1 MVRLLIVEDD
11 SASAELTV
19 RTLERAGF
27 DCRCEQV
34 SREADF
40 REALTR
46 GPDLILSD
54 SNVPGFSGWSAM
66 ALARS
71 ARPETPFILVSGHLD
86 EATRRRAIDA
96 GAAGCCSK
104 SDLEQLPSLIRP
116 LIQREAVDS
125 PASGERRLALPDQT
139 SETARFL
146 LERRAVLDQALAAQD
161 QSAMAQAIRRT
172 PPKPAALVMMEST
185 AFRGRFLKLL
195 RNANIE
201 LELPS
206 NERQAVARLD
216 AGTHALMFTDSLGLI
231 RDARQLRA
239 AAATHMVWVHSTTE
253 GDPQRGLRAG
263 ANDCMPCE
271 PDGEAYW
278 AKLTLARRIV
288 SLAASLHVALTDNHI
303 LSAIDELTRC
313 GSRRFF
319 EHQFPRELARAV
331 QLVRPLTL
339 IVCDIDHFKSIN
351 DTYGHETGDEVLR
364 EFSDRLTDGLRMGE
378 DWVARVGGEEFAV
391 VLPEVAELQGR
402 AVAERLREH
411 MAGSSFSAASGV
423 LHVTA
428 SFGLCSLLH
437 RPADVRATA
446 KALFK
451 AADAAMYQS
460 KRAGRNQVTVA
471 AHAGGPKPGS
481 T

>member
-1 MVRLLIVEDD
+1 MLRLLIVEDD
-11 SASAELTV
+11 RASAELTV

-27 DCRCEQV
+27 DCQFEQV
-34 SREADF
+34 SREVDF

-66 ALARS
+66 SLAES
-71 ARPETPFILVSGHLD
+71 ARPKIPFILVSGHLD
-86 EATRRRAIDA
+86 QATRQRAIDG

-104 SDLEQLPSLIRP
+104 SELERLPSLIRP
-116 LIQREAVDS
+116 EAAADS
-125 PASGERRLALPDQT
+125 GAFGERRLTLPDQT
-139 SETARFL
+139 SGTARFL
-146 LERRAVLDQALAAQD
+146 LERRAVLDQAFAAQD
-161 QSAMAQAIRRT
+161 HSAMAQAIRRT

-185 AFRGRFLKLL
+185 VSRGRFLRLL

-201 LELPS
+201 LEFAS
-206 NERQAVARLD
+206 NERQAVAKLD
-216 AGTHALMFTDSLGLI
+216 AGTHALLYSDSLDLI

-303 LSAIDELTRC
+303 LSTIDELTRC

-331 QLVRPLTL
+331 QLARPLTL

-351 DTYGHETGDEVLR
+351 DTYGHECGDEVLR
-364 EFSDRLTDGLRMGE
+364 EFADRLTDGLRMGQ

-391 VLPEVAELQGR
+391 VLPEVADLQGR

-411 MAGSSFSAASGV
+411 IAGSPFSAASGV
-423 LHVTA
+423 LRVSA

-437 RPADVRATA
+437 RPGDARATA

-451 AADAAMYQS
+451 AADSAMYQS
-460 KRAGRNQVTVA
+460 KRSGRNQVTVA
-471 AHAGGPKPGS
+471 SDIGRS
-481 T
+481 TSD